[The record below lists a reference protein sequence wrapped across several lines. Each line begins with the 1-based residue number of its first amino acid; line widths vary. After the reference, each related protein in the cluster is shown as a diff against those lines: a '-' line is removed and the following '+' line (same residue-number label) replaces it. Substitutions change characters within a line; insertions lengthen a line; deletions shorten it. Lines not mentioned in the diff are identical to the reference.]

1 MDAPFAAEPDPAQ
14 SAVDSNARPAPSKKA
29 RTVADAAA
37 AKVWTADQAAVEMG
51 DRFDAWIAEP
61 DSWIDPAPGR
71 REQYIQDGS
80 LFCLSCKCTVIV
92 TIDNARSKVDHESS
106 SGSGSRFRKCV
117 P

>member
-1 MDAPFAAEPDPAQ
+1 MEAPFAAKSVSLSPVDPAT
-14 SAVDSNARPAPSKKA
+14 DPTPTKKA

-37 AKVWTADQAAVEMG
+37 ATVWTTDQAAVEMG

-61 DSWIDPAPGR
+61 DSWIDPTPGR

-80 LFCLSCKCTVIV
+80 LFCLSCKTIVIV

-106 SGSGSRFRKCV
+106 SGSGTRFRKYV

>member
-1 MDAPFAAEPDPAQ
+1 MDAPFAPGPASQPPIDPPTE
-14 SAVDSNARPAPSKKA
+14 PAPSKKA

-37 AKVWTADQAAVEMG
+37 ATVWTTDQPAVEMG
-51 DRFDAWIAEP
+51 DRFDAWVAEP

-106 SGSGSRFRKCV
+106 SGSGSRFRKYV

>member
-1 MDAPFAAEPDPAQ
+1 MDAPFAAKPASQ
-14 SAVDSNARPAPSKKA
+14 PPIDSSTEPAPSKKA
-29 RTVADAAA
+29 RTVAEAAA
-37 AKVWTADQAAVEMG
+37 ATVWTTDQAVVEMG
-51 DRFDAWIAEP
+51 DRFDAWIAES

-106 SGSGSRFRKCV
+106 SGSETPFRKYV
-117 P
+117 R